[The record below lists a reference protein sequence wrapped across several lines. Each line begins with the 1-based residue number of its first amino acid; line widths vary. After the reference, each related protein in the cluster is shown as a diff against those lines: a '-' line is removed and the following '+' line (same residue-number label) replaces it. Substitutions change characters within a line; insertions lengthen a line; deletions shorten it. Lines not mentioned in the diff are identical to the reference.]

1 MQHMAF
7 HHQDTHLLLNM
18 AIRDKFSTTQTITR
32 VLSTWREVQAT
43 THLLLMEELDLL
55 LLRMKPIQ
63 VISHVVVPTL
73 MMLIEDTHRL
83 LVLPCTTLITRV
95 ICHNIYQLVLFFT
108 HLRIILIP
116 EDLLKCIHHLE
127 EQSMQL
133 QDFHLFHIVQPEVS
147 RGHLQQSIHLC
158 NSLLPMKTLH
168 FHLFHMMLMLVILLL
183 DLQFRWVHFQRV
195 PSPIVLLHLVVI
207 LLHKVNDSDPNFGL
221 VCKKSFLSPN
231 SDCIRFAFVTSV
243 APWSIIL
250 SLSRGE

>member
-7 HHQDTHLLLNM
+7 HHQDTPLLLNM
-18 AIRDKFSTTQTITR
+18 AIRDTQTITHL
-32 VLSTWREVQAT
+32 LSTWREVQAT
-43 THLLLMEELDLL
+43 TRLLLMEELDLL
-55 LLRMKPIQ
+55 LLHMKPIQ

-108 HLRIILIP
+108 HLQIILIP

-133 QDFHLFHIVQPEVS
+133 KDFHLFHIVQPEVS

-158 NSLLPMKTLH
+158 NSLLPMKTLY

-195 PSPIVLLHLVVI
+195 PSPIMLLHLVVI
-207 LLHKVNDSDPNFGL
+207 LLLHRVNDSDPNFGL
-221 VCKKSFLSPN
+221 VCKNLFCLL
-231 SDCIRFAFVTSV
+231 ILTAFNLHLLQV
-243 APWSIIL
+243 
-250 SLSRGE
+250 